1 MLIFYFLNSRPDNL
15 IICVLNQGRKEA
27 RLPEWTNFKLFL
39 RCRLLIPMFQRTEM
53 SFDSTHFLD
62 QLADL
67 RNNRDDADV
76 ILDCQGELVK
86 AHSFILATRFD
97 CTLSKQDML
106 HEFHEKETNLPASQ
120 IFFPGLRTSRHS

>member
-27 RLPEWTNFKLFL
+27 RLPEWTNFKLFS

-76 ILDCQGELVK
+76 ILD
-86 AHSFILATRFD
+86 
-97 CTLSKQDML
+97 
-106 HEFHEKETNLPASQ
+106 
-120 IFFPGLRTSRHS
+120 